1 MNQLFLDMKK
11 NKVSETI
18 SLSYY
23 SDEMKV
29 TKKILNENNLKLT
42 YHKDSLSNLE
52 RKHKYWSK
60 KIGL

>member
-1 MNQLFLDMKK
+1 MKK

-42 YHKDSLSNLE
+42 YQKDSLSNLE